1 MEDSVLQRISEFINK
16 SNLSITGLSK
26 KIGISQPTLHYQM
39 RGERTLSLATVSA
52 LLDCFPEI
60 SAEWLLRG
68 KGEMI
73 LPSGSSVA
81 VSDSSNT
88 VVGNHNTGNNA
99 GGLSESFVKSLLDE
113 KDKQINQLLQI
124 VSNLNNR

>member
-1 MEDSVLQRISEFINK
+1 MEDSVLQRVNEFIDK

-26 KIGISQPTLHYQM
+26 KLGMSQPTLHYQM

-68 KGEMI
+68 KGEMF
-73 LPSGSSVA
+73 LPSVT

-88 VVGNHNTGNNA
+88 VVGNHNTGNNS
-99 GGLSESFVKSLLDE
+99 GGLSESFVKSLLEE
-113 KDKQINQLLQI
+113 KDKQIQTLLE
-124 VSNLNNR
+124 LLKK